1 MSRANSPIALVV
13 VMVMLTATSWAQDV
27 NIPDPQRAA
36 SEQNDTPEGK
46 DGPVLDDSYK
56 PHSSASL
63 SGLLIDRT
71 ITMIGKTFFRQFSQR
86 RLDSLLLSDVSLI
99 VHERPSARWGSL
111 IWIAEDNRILYQ
123 ATLPPRLSDVDQYA
137 TAAVEQVEQLHLQR
151 KIMQA
156 LENNGDLAGDEW

>member
-1 MSRANSPIALVV
+1 MSRANLSVVLLVAA
-13 VMVMLTATSWAQDV
+13 MTLTTAAGAQDV
-27 NIPDPQRAA
+27 TVPDPQRAA
-36 SEQNDTPEGK
+36 SAQNDNPEGA
-46 DGPVLDDSYK
+46 DGPVLNDAYK
-56 PHSSASL
+56 PHGAANL

-71 ITMIGKTFFRQFSQR
+71 VTMIGKTFFRQFSQI
-86 RLDSLLLSDVSLI
+86 RLDSLLLSDISLT

-111 IWIAEDNRILYQ
+111 IWITEDNRILYQ

-156 LENNGDLAGDEW
+156 LDNNGDLAGDEW